1 MTDISEAELKK
12 IAKLSR
18 IKIAKEDFTILQKQV
33 GSIISW
39 VGKLN
44 EVNVDKIETVTNIH
58 NASLTTSE
66 DIVSDGNIAD
76 DVLKNS
82 ANALYGYY
90 AVPKVIE

>member
-1 MTDISEAELKK
+1 MTNISETELAK

-18 IKIAKEDFTILQKQV
+18 IKLAKEDFTILQKQV

-39 VGKLN
+39 VGQLN
-44 EVNVDKIETVTNIH
+44 EVDVSKTEAITNVH
-58 NASLTTSE
+58 NSALTMDR
-66 DIVSDGNIAD
+66 DIVNDGNIAE